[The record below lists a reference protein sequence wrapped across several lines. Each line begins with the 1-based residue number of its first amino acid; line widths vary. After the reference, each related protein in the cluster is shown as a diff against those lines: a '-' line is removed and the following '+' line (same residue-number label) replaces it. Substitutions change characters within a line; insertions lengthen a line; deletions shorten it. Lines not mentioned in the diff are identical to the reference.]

1 MHYTYAACCDL
12 LSFALFVRFAYL
24 TFIWLSSA
32 YFTRHAHLSPAQ
44 EDLFR
49 ALASFVEKQ
58 LVVNSHEKRG
68 VAFFL
73 TLELVKS
80 CPLHLLPVCLSKRV
94 VRSIF
99 GARTNK
105 KHTLH
110 QIAENTLRGLVRSAG
125 SDSKVKLAIASIL
138 VGHCGANF
146 DSQSRT
152 TTVSSLLDGLHDG
165 DILVYAQLLAQVL
178 GDSLVAYHAAA
189 NDDAAAG
196 TDNEA
201 DSEGREDAEESDGE
215 DRRLQALSE
224 MHGAIEGLVSLTKNA
239 KLAGRFTVSI
249 ATAAVLMRVVYFSNS
264 KHKALASLLKSDL
277 GKNTKKSGKSRKV
290 DPVELYKK
298 IFGPSFPL
306 SDTLEYVFTCI
317 GAAEG
322 SFSEVAAIDG
332 SFPAEVVSLA
342 ATKLFS
348 LLSDTGSKTS
358 AQFNTN
364 SSNTKKDAAVTD
376 ASNTTLASDPVLS
389 VLTELFN
396 TIVQQGYSL
405 RAASDPNEDAAE
417 VDETLTA
424 LRTTHAKLE
433 KKISAYSTA
442 VNNKDAQRALK
453 LCESLQVFLGYA
465 AFFSLAAVTDISMEV
480 SY

>member
-1 MHYTYAACCDL
+1 M
-12 LSFALFVRFAYL
+12 
-24 TFIWLSSA
+24 
-32 YFTRHAHLSPAQ
+32 
-44 EDLFR
+44 
-49 ALASFVEKQ
+49 
-58 LVVNSHEKRG
+58 VNSHEKRG
-68 VAFFL
+68 VAFVL

-138 VGHCGANF
+138 VEHCGANF

-189 NDDAAAG
+189 NDEAAAG

-201 DSEGREDAEESDGE
+201 DSEGREDAEEPDGE

-249 ATAAVLMRVVYFSNS
+249 ATAAILMRVVYFSNS

-277 GKNTKKSGKSRKV
+277 GKNTKKSGKPSKD
-290 DPVELYKK
+290 DPAELYKK

-306 SDTLEYVFTCI
+306 SDTLEYVITCI

-322 SFSEVAAIDG
+322 STIDG

-358 AQFNTN
+358 AQFNTISAN
-364 SSNTKKDAAVTD
+364 AKKGAAATD
-376 ASNTTLASDPVLS
+376 ASNTPLASDPVLS

-396 TIVQQGYSL
+396 TMVQQGYSL
-405 RAASDPNEDAAE
+405 RAASDPEEDAAE

-453 LCESLQVFLGYA
+453 LCESLKVFLGYA
-465 AFFSLAAVTDISMEV
+465 AFFTLAKGVTDISMEV
-480 SY
+480 SYSYTSTYLS